1 MKQQFYIVL
10 FLLACIL
17 GVAAK
22 GGDNYRDADSPEAEF
37 TDVQT
42 LVKSRHHSGGKSSM
56 KAYDKDTSGKSPKSS
71 KKSSK
76 SNPSNTPAA
85 NDTTGGQDETG
96 PSTDKDVNPAE
107 ETLGKLA
114 YTPIISFTYKFNSS
128 RFMSVSLQLR

>member
-1 MKQQFYIVL
+1 MKKQFYIVL

-76 SNPSNTPAA
+76 SNPSNTPAI
-85 NDTTGGQDETG
+85 DTTGGQDETG

-114 YTPIISFTYKFNSS
+114 HSFPILYKAFNSIQ
-128 RFMSVSLQLR
+128 FMSVSLQLR

>member
-10 FLLACIL
+10 FLVACIL

-42 LVKSRHHSGGKSSM
+42 LVKSRHHSSGKSSM
-56 KAYDKDTSGKSPKSS
+56 KADTAGKSAKSS

-76 SNPSNTPAA
+76 SSPSNTPAA
-85 NDTTGGQDETG
+85 NGTTGGQDETG

-114 YTPIISFTYKFNSS
+114 YTPIISFSYIFNSS
-128 RFMSVSLQLR
+128 QFIFVSLQWK

>member
-10 FLLACIL
+10 ILVACIL

-56 KAYDKDTSGKSPKSS
+56 KGYDANTSGKSPKSS

-85 NDTTGGQDETG
+85 VDDSAGGQDETG
-96 PSTDKDVNPAE
+96 PSADKDVNPAE

-114 YTPIISFTYKFNSS
+114 YLSIIIYKRFNSS
-128 RFMSVSLQLR
+128 KFIFVSL

>member
-10 FLLACIL
+10 FLLVCIL

-42 LVKSRHHSGGKSSM
+42 LVKSRHHSGSKSSM
-56 KAYDKDTSGKSPKSS
+56 KGYDANTSGKSPKSS

-76 SNPSNTPAA
+76 SNPSNTPAG
-85 NDTTGGQDETG
+85 NDSTGGQDETG
-96 PSTDKDVNPAE
+96 TSTDKDVNPDE

-114 YTPIISFTYKFNSS
+114 YIYFHH
-128 RFMSVSLQLR
+128 LL